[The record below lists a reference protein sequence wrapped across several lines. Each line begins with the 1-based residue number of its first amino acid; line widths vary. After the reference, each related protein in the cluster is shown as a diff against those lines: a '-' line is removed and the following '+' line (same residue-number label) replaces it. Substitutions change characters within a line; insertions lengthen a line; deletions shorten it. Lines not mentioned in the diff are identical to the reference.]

1 MRSRISVVDS
11 NVLFSIELTDLFVT
25 FAKRRLI
32 QVRWS
37 RTILDEVRG
46 SLLED
51 GRLAP
56 AAVEYRIN
64 AMQRALPDAMHSHSL
79 DQTHHLRVAPNDR
92 HVLALAIASGADSI
106 ITLNTRDFPSDYC
119 STVDV
124 EILSPDE
131 VLTEILNDDPLGVKA
146 ALQEISQR
154 RRMPLMTVVELLE
167 RWALILPKF
176 AHSAILLIRG

>member
-37 RTILDEVRG
+37 RTLLDEVRG

-64 AMQRALPDAMHSHSL
+64 AMQRALPDAMHFHSV
-79 DQTHHLRVAPNDR
+79 DPTYHLQVAPSDR

-131 VLTEILNDDPLGVKA
+131 VLTEILNDDPLDVKA

-154 RRMPLMTVVELLE
+154 RRTPLMTVVELLE

-176 AHSAILLIRG
+176 AHSAILLIRE

>member
-56 AAVEYRIN
+56 AAVEYRVN
-64 AMQRALPDAMHSHSL
+64 EMQRALPDAMH
-79 DQTHHLRVAPNDR
+79 
-92 HVLALAIASGADSI
+92 
-106 ITLNTRDFPSDYC
+106 
-119 STVDV
+119 
-124 EILSPDE
+124 
-131 VLTEILNDDPLGVKA
+131 
-146 ALQEISQR
+146 
-154 RRMPLMTVVELLE
+154 
-167 RWALILPKF
+167 
-176 AHSAILLIRG
+176 

>member
-64 AMQRALPDAMHSHSL
+64 AMQRALPDAMHCHSL

-106 ITLNTRDFPSDYC
+106 ITLNTRDFPRDYC

-131 VLTEILNDDPLGVKA
+131 VLTEISNDDPLGVKA

-154 RRMPLMTVVELLE
+154 RRTPLMTVVELLE

-176 AHSAILLIRG
+176 AHSAILLIRE